1 MLNNLMNDSQKRA
14 IIHEKGPAIVLAGP
28 GSGKTFVLTHRL
40 IHLINQCSIDPN
52 KILTITFTRAAA
64 IEMRKRTISLHPEGN
79 KIIFGTFHSIFY
91 QILKTSEI
99 YFNFSIIKESQKKQI
114 LKEILYLHPIMEED
128 FSFLT
133 KQLLREISNIKTNGC
148 DLNDYMSKSCPKS
161 QFDTIFQ
168 EYEKALFQRKL
179 LDFDDMVL
187 LCYRYLRS
195 DKDARAFWQNR
206 FSYLLIDEFQDINK
220 LQYDTILLLVN
231 KHKNLFVVGD
241 DDQAIYAFRGSN
253 PAYMK
258 KFMVDFSDAKQILLN
273 TNYRSRHKIVQSAV
287 KIIRNNKV
295 RFPKNIKT
303 GRLLEEEG
311 EVILKE
317 CMDTKEE
324 HTFII
329 EDLKKQ
335 LDDLSSIAVLC
346 RTNNKVQAI
355 AEKLFAEKIPFRLKE
370 RQANF
375 YEHFIVKDIL
385 AYIRFAHVRQKRGE
399 FYRFMN
405 KPLRYISREAIR
417 GEEVLFTELYSYYFG
432 KKKIAADIK
441 KLEIDI
447 SMLKSLDPYAAISYV
462 LKGIGYERYVK
473 QLAEGNLDKQREYE
487 EMLQELLN
495 RSKDFIS
502 CKEFLEFIEDYS
514 INFEVAVPKN
524 ETPGIKNEVQLM
536 TFHGSKGLEFK
547 TVYLPYINGGIVPYN
562 KAVTEEALEEE
573 RRMFYVA
580 MTRAKDRLVLTCVNS
595 ETSKAS
601 VFWEELI
608 AKKGKNGES

>member
-1 MLNNLMNDSQKRA
+1 MPINAMNESQKKA
-14 IIHEKGPAIVLAGP
+14 IMHGKGPAIVLAGP

-40 IHLINQCSIDPN
+40 IHLISQCNENPN

-91 QILKTSEI
+91 QILKTSET
-99 YFNFSIIKESQKKQI
+99 YFNFSIIKETQKKQI

-128 FSFLT
+128 FSYLT

-148 DLNDYMSKSCPKS
+148 DLNEYRSKSCPKS
-161 QFDTIFQ
+161 QFDAIFK
-168 EYEKALFQRKL
+168 EYEKVLFQRKL

-187 LCYRYLRS
+187 LCYRYLKS

-231 KHKNLFVVGD
+231 QHKNLFVVGD
-241 DDQAIYAFRGSN
+241 DDQAIYAFRGSS
-253 PAYMK
+253 PAFMK
-258 KFMVDFSDAKQILLN
+258 TFMIDFSDAKQILLN
-273 TNYRSRHKIVQSAV
+273 TNYRSRQKIVHFAV
-287 KIIRNNKV
+287 KSISNNKV

-317 CMDTKEE
+317 CIETKEE
-324 HTFII
+324 HKYII

-335 LDDLSSIAVLC
+335 LDSLSNIAVLC
-346 RTNNKVQAI
+346 RTNNKVQAF

-375 YEHFIVKDIL
+375 YEHFIVQDIL

-399 FYRFMN
+399 FYRLMN

-417 GEEVLFTELYSYYFG
+417 GEEVFFAELYSYYFG

-441 KLEIDI
+441 KLELDI
-447 SMLKSLDPYAAISYV
+447 RMLKSLDPYAAIAYV
-462 LKGIGYERYVK
+462 MKGIGYERHVK

-487 EMLQELLN
+487 EILQELLN
-495 RSKDFIS
+495 RSKDFKN

-514 INFEVAVPKN
+514 INFEVNVPKN
-524 ETPGIKNEVQLM
+524 ETAEMKNEVQLM

-547 TVYLPYINGGIVPYN
+547 TVYLPYINSGIVPYN

-580 MTRAKDRLVLTCVNS
+580 MTRAKDKLVLTSVSS

-601 VFWEELI
+601 AFWEELL
-608 AKKGKNGES
+608 AKEGKNGDC